1 MKKIAT
7 VVAIIAALAVAGY
20 VCWRY
25 FDKNFKE
32 YNQIAEMEID
42 AGEEVRFFK
51 DSFARVSDK
60 GIKSYILNENGK
72 FTEIYSEVCTF
83 DGIVFSSANYII
95 MSAGGEYKVYSASGE
110 EFAFAAKIED
120 EFISAHQF
128 SDTLYIKVRDADEN
142 KTVIYAYGAEGQL
155 DNISAKKDFAFADY
169 CYDTTNGNEFFI
181 SYEAAG
187 EYIKLV
193 IRIYNNG
200 IQTKRIE
207 IDNVVYNTFDYI
219 SGMFVFY
226 TDYSMFFINTDTLVR
241 RSVNCYDINA
251 LEKFIYSDKIVY
263 YWQDAYFDG
272 VNNMYIVT
280 KETSRFSSF
289 GDGKNVS
296 AYNKSLIYSDG
307 KYVKRY
313 DFASSLLDDNV
324 LFTAENVSGL
334 DCLNDVIT
342 VLETDK
348 IIFMKSAN

>member
-1 MKKIAT
+1 M
-7 VVAIIAALAVAGY
+7 
-20 VCWRY
+20 
-25 FDKNFKE
+25 
-32 YNQIAEMEID
+32 
-42 AGEEVRFFK
+42 
-51 DSFARVSDK
+51 
-60 GIKSYILNENGK
+60 
-72 FTEIYSEVCTF
+72 
-83 DGIVFSSANYII
+83 
-95 MSAGGEYKVYSASGE
+95 
-110 EFAFAAKIED
+110 
-120 EFISAHQF
+120 
-128 SDTLYIKVRDADEN
+128 
-142 KTVIYAYGAEGQL
+142 
-155 DNISAKKDFAFADY
+155 FADY
-169 CYDTTNGNEFFI
+169 CYDTTNENEFFI

-187 EYIKLV
+187 QYIKLV